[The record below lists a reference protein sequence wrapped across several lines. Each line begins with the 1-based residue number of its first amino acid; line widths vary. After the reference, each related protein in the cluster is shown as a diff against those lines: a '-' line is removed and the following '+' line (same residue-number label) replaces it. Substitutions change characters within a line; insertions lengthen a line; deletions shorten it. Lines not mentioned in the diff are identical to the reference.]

1 MFDMVTV
8 LITGLGGASLA
19 AALID
24 YPALAKEQSQSTIR
38 NENKSRI
45 A

>member
-19 AALID
+19 AALVD
-24 YPALAKEQSQSTIR
+24 YRLSRKSKAKAQ
-38 NENKSRI
+38 
-45 A
+45 